1 MVVKILVVLIT
12 TSVFAISANSET
24 IVKEKKYNFESALY
38 RSNSCSDDIEAK
50 EYSWARISCAKEAN
64 ENKHPMAFIN
74 TITLYAKGI
83 GGEKDDVKAL
93 EFAKKGANHGHPHAM
108 NILAHM
114 YENGVGTNQ
123 SIEMALEWYLKAAN
137 GGFVDAYYNLGLL
150 NEKIKNFIRGRL
162 DGLKLYKEDWRDIF
176 SDSLFIFLNLLKR
189 GRFKGESTVT
199 SFFIGIAKNR
209 CMEIYRKH
217 GGNKSL
223 SLENAPIQKEESNPE
238 TIKIELEGDAAYTD
252 IKRGIIKALGE
263 KCVEYF
269 RLKYWK
275 KYSASEIA
283 AQMGNAV
290 STAKN
295 NLSDCRTRLRNLI
308 QSNPKAMKIIKE
320 RL

>member
-150 NEKIKNFIRGRL
+150 NEKIKNFIEAEKFYKIAYENGDTTAAIRRSL
-162 DGLKLYKEDWRDIF
+162 LYLNGQGVEKNLAAAYRFASVAIASGVVVGEEIVSMIEKELSPDKI
-176 SDSLFIFLNLLKR
+176 SLLKAAA
-189 GRFKGESTVT
+189 KKEIESY
-199 SFFIGIAKNR
+199 K
-209 CMEIYRKH
+209 YR
-217 GGNKSL
+217 
-223 SLENAPIQKEESNPE
+223 
-238 TIKIELEGDAAYTD
+238 
-252 IKRGIIKALGE
+252 
-263 KCVEYF
+263 
-269 RLKYWK
+269 
-275 KYSASEIA
+275 
-283 AQMGNAV
+283 
-290 STAKN
+290 
-295 NLSDCRTRLRNLI
+295 
-308 QSNPKAMKIIKE
+308 
-320 RL
+320 